1 MVQKRK
7 KTLTHH
13 LRHHA
18 KRIRKQWQTPHTIIA
33 VIVFLSFALIWFGY
47 MEWIKPASFESGVN
61 VVDTRDLDT
70 GDEPSP
76 VTSTQEFA
84 VSLGQATVDQDTQ
97 TGCSAQYNFL
107 YPITSNKAGT
117 ITFQRVRS
125 DGVIVD
131 PAPQTLYFA
140 KAETKSV
147 TYTWQADKAYE
158 FTGYSYIQI
167 LSPKPAASNYANI
180 KFTYLCR

>member
-33 VIVFLSFALIWFGY
+33 VIVFLALALIWFGY
-47 MEWIKPASFESGVN
+47 MEWTKPAEVITVSN
-61 VVDTRDLDT
+61 AVVGGDQDG

-76 VTSTQEFA
+76 VVSSQEFA

-97 TGCSAQYNFL
+97 TGCNAQYNFL

-125 DGVIVD
+125 DGVVID
-131 PAPQTLYFA
+131 AQPQTLYFA

-147 TYTWQADKAYE
+147 TYAWQADKAYE

-167 LSPKPAASNYANI
+167 LTPKPAASNYANI

>member
-13 LRHHA
+13 IHHHA
-18 KRIRKQWQTPHTIIA
+18 KRIRKQWETPHTIIA

-47 MEWIKPASFESGVN
+47 MEWTKPAELMSGAN
-61 VVDTRDLDT
+61 VFDSPDADT
-70 GDEPSP
+70 GNEPSP
-76 VTSTQEFA
+76 ISSTQEFA
-84 VSLGQATVDQDTQ
+84 VTLGQATVDQEAQ
-97 TGCSAQYNFL
+97 TGCTAQYNFL

-125 DGVIVD
+125 DGVVIDVE
-131 PAPQTLYFA
+131 PQTLYFA
-140 KAETKSV
+140 KAETKFV

-167 LSPKPAASNYANI
+167 LNPKPAASNYANI